1 MSPTVEGSNPFNH
14 PKLLVYIDLRLAEGG
29 ILDLTLYW
37 VTLYVAGKPTCLGRA
52 IAANQW
58 PVKFHPSGPRPARRK
73 PLLSNDLKKIQ
84 NLLKIFFDNDDKYSI
99 LNNMKRKNKKQ
110 SDKIL
115 IRKEDLS
122 PSYGHSQHDSGS
134 GYHNDRPKRQRT
146 RAAQNKQA
154 LKDYDVR

>member
-1 MSPTVEGSNPFNH
+1 MGFGGAAPR
-14 PKLLVYIDLRLAEGG
+14 IDVNR
-29 ILDLTLYW
+29 YH
-37 VTLYVAGKPTCLGRA
+37 VTTYV
-52 IAANQW
+52 
-58 PVKFHPSGPRPARRK
+58 SGNPARWRVIVIA
-73 PLLSNDLKKIQ
+73 SVNFQ

>member
-1 MSPTVEGSNPFNH
+1 MAGQLICYN
-14 PKLLVYIDLRLAEGG
+14 LLKPVLKD
-29 ILDLTLYW
+29 
-37 VTLYVAGKPTCLGRA
+37 YVLPNATGLGRA
-52 IAANQW
+52 IAGRRW
-58 PVKFHPSGPRPARRK
+58 PVKVVDVNHYRQRGYLLKSRPARRK

-84 NLLKIFFDNDDKYSI
+84 NKLKIFFDNDDKYSI

-115 IRKEDLS
+115 IRKEDLN

>member
-1 MSPTVEGSNPFNH
+1 M
-14 PKLLVYIDLRLAEGG
+14 
-29 ILDLTLYW
+29 
-37 VTLYVAGKPTCLGRA
+37 
-52 IAANQW
+52 IASVN
-58 PVKFHPSGPRPARRK
+58 F
-73 PLLSNDLKKIQ
+73 Q
-84 NLLKIFFDNDDKYSI
+84 NLLKNSFDNDDKYSI